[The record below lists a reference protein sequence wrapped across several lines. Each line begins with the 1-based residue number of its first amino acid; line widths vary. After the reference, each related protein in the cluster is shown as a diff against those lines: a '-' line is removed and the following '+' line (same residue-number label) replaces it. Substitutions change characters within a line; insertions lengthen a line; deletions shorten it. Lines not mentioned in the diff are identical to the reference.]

1 MNSRKIVSACV
12 QFLERQGWSMSRIAN
27 ACGCTTDEL
36 DAMRTG
42 KARVRPTLAAS
53 LAAFV
58 VSLENES

>member
-1 MNSRKIVSACV
+1 MSSRKIITTCV

-58 VSLENES
+58 ATMENEA